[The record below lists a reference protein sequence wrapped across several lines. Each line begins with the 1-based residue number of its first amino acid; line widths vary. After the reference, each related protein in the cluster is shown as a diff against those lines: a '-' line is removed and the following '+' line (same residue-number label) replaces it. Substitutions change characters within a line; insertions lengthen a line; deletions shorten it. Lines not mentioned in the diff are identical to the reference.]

1 MLHYIHVV
9 SDVTSPHRVV
19 MSPFS
24 MKIRLKAKVL
34 DIEQPTSNENIFRVC
49 GQPFKTC
56 TTPKIAPQLMDIAF
70 SRPAEGFLIMQVLG
84 HPTVNVGDLVDVEI
98 EPL

>member
-1 MLHYIHVV
+1 M
-9 SDVTSPHRVV
+9 
-19 MSPFS
+19 MPFS

-34 DIEQPTSNENIFRVC
+34 DIEQPTSNENIFRVAFDC
-49 GQPFKTC
+49 GQPLKTC

-84 HPTVNVGDLVDVEI
+84 QPIVNVGDLVDVEI